1 MKKIVLILFVLV
13 AIIQLAIPVNMILS
27 REDVLN
33 SGKAYKFRTMPIDPT
48 DIFKGKYISLN
59 FTNNIV
65 KFKDSLAAYEFDVYV
80 AIDINSAG
88 FAEIRNVYIDK
99 PEVDYDYFAAKAYR
113 IYDNEEEQMIRITF
127 PFNRFYM
134 EESKAKPAENL
145 YNKTRND
152 TTQTAYAL
160 VYIKNGRAVLK
171 DVMIND
177 ISIRLLV
184 MEEKEE

>member
-1 MKKIVLILFVLV
+1 
-13 AIIQLAIPVNMILS
+13 
-27 REDVLN
+27 
-33 SGKAYKFRTMPIDPT
+33 MPIDPT

-127 PFNRFYM
+127 PF
-134 EESKAKPAENL
+134 KPFL
-145 YNKTRND
+145 YGRVKSPNPQRTSITKPETT